1 MSLFSRIMSY
11 LGWCPS
17 KTAASQFPTHKEADA
32 QSPITKL
39 NRKFQV
45 TLVVLVALVAVFPFP
60 HQYVSDEE
68 LVKTMEI
75 NTYLSDGES
84 LSEIWNL
91 RGVNIVRINISCSKD
106 ILVHLIDKKALKGQE
121 YKGLFARVSK
131 VHGYDCRVNITNVME
146 VKVLNPAWIEDDP
159 AVPRVRGSI
168 EAYRISKTVWLP
180 WWWQS

>member
-1 MSLFSRIMSY
+1 METRERERLQRRLRHTIIVFI
-11 LGWCPS
+11 
-17 KTAASQFPTHKEADA
+17 F
-32 QSPITKL
+32 I
-39 NRKFQV
+39 
-45 TLVVLVALVAVFPFP
+45 VAFFPFP
-60 HQYVSDEE
+60 HQYESEEE
-68 LVKTMEI
+68 LVKTLEI

-131 VHGYDCRVNITNVME
+131 VHGYDYRVNITSVME
-146 VKVLNPAWIEDDP
+146 VKVLNPAWIEDGP

>member
-1 MSLFSRIMSY
+1 MKSRAVGRARGPMETRERERLQRRLRLTIIV
-11 LGWCPS
+11 
-17 KTAASQFPTHKEADA
+17 F
-32 QSPITKL
+32 I
-39 NRKFQV
+39 FI
-45 TLVVLVALVAVFPFP
+45 VAFFPFP
-60 HQYVSDEE
+60 HQYESEEE
-68 LVKTMEI
+68 LVQTLEI

-91 RGVNIVRINISCSKD
+91 RGVNIVRVNISCSKD

-131 VHGYDCRVNITNVME
+131 VHGYDYRVNITSVME
-146 VKVLNPAWIEDDP
+146 VKVLNPAWIEDGP